1 MADIMITVDGN
12 LSPIEQKIKKFQAQ
26 LQALQAANANSGAR
40 VTQLPKKV
48 LSEIASPTIP
58 RGVTQDNA
66 AGIERAVR
74 AQAKLVA
81 LKLKEADL
89 NARSLTGQGIDYKRE
104 GAGSK
109 RLLTAGGF
117 EGLESSLDFKLGPE
131 QRRKFRDE
139 INSFYESLSAPL
151 TGLSPEAAQ
160 KEFAKTSKTALAPL
174 GIGPAKLRD
183 VGVIDRENQQAIART
198 ALAKRR
204 EQNTYG
210 TERSREIEAGFS
222 AERKEEARIARDRI
236 AQEKAGAARAR
247 EIDSE
252 LAAAKRAQAT
262 ALKEQVAYGTTRA
275 KEIDDEL
282 NAAKRALAASLKAQT
297 DYGLIRAREI
307 DKQLGAGQGTT
318 EQLAK
323 YKDKQAYDV
332 SAGRPMYGPGPNEAI
347 LAAEQV
353 ELQAKEEQAATAK
366 LRAEQEAYGA
376 SRAAQIDAEI
386 EAARLKNLTA
396 EQRAYEAAN
405 PVNGPGRKEYNAS
418 LGQYDKAYEAAVKE
432 AKAREAAA
440 AELRADQEIYGAKR
454 AAQIDTQ
461 IEAARRRRL
470 TAEQRAYEA
479 ANPVLGPGRKEYN
492 KVLGQYDK
500 SHESAITEAKAR
512 EGAAAKLRADQE
524 EYGARRA
531 AQIDAK
537 IEKSRQAAIAAT
549 PAYKTAE
556 ATDKNIESTQVN
568 QELASSSAFLE
579 SQAKLGE
586 SRVLLTAAQQNAAL
600 EIEGLTASYAQGKLT
615 QKQFNLAVQQAL
627 GATEGNAVVDA
638 QTILTKKEQK
648 LAALREANSEGKLA
662 QANLELAAERKIAS
676 GVEAPRGFKA
686 GFKQTEG
693 GDAGAFF
700 GKGLASTLKYAVPS
714 AVLFGAFAGITD
726 AVKDSEELAVVFT
739 KLESQLNAM
748 GEGDNISA
756 ITDDIIQLSK
766 ESGIAASD
774 LGNVAIQLQGAF
786 GNLKFNANDPTK
798 SLGGLKGSDDIIRYG
813 QEAVKAQLDAAAKL
827 SVVTGIAQDELVD
840 GLTAAS
846 FAFGASADRI
856 GDVAVRLEANT
867 GVLAKETISFLG
879 DIGPSAREAGF
890 SLEEVAALAAVVQ
903 QKSGQSGSAI
913 AEQLTRVFAALGGNA
928 LKFYDLARSN
938 KDAFGSQYEE
948 FIKSVQGG
956 DSKKTFNILANNFS
970 ELSKSSRD
978 YVVELLGGQRQ
989 ANTLLA
995 AFGDSEGLSKAQ
1007 EAAKNGA
1014 EGLDERYAKLQERI
1028 SQIFK
1033 RLKAGFNELVKAII
1047 DSGVGDAVA
1056 GIAGGFEKV
1065 FNLLGLMLSPLGS
1078 LNQLLDG
1085 TLSKVL
1091 GLGIQFLV
1099 IQKALKA
1106 IAGLNIATNVLGAVG
1121 GARASFASGGI
1132 GAVAGGLFSGSR
1144 AAYNASLASQF
1155 GGQFLLGKNLAGP
1168 NVRRSARA
1176 FQPLPG
1182 GYTTPGGIFV
1192 PPVQGPVAP
1201 IPNRLLIDE
1210 ARQTGGKFAGA
1221 QARIKAGGA
1230 GLKTALGGS
1239 VGLGLL
1245 GVTGAFAAYDFIAGA
1260 IDEDKA
1266 KISQLRQD
1274 LSQSKKSSEQLIKEA
1289 REMRVKRSGWYNFW
1303 HFLFDQPTPD
1313 DVKEVAGIVKQYKK
1327 GITQATQANSL
1338 DSKALDKLILGDDK
1352 NTKSNL
1358 FERSGRQGVDLT
1370 AGVSSTVTSSGG
1382 EQIDVGVS
1390 EEDENDLE
1398 RLRDIYKRLGLA
1410 NEVVNAQVGKILLS
1424 TEDKV
1429 GGLKKLI
1436 DDEKVSPE
1444 VAAQASRLLDAI
1456 TKTGILDPNTAQ
1468 IFADISDPTKKL
1480 LNSSNETLLTNI
1492 ESIKAAFDSGGL
1504 SLSDYVNALREE
1516 IKFLEGKR
1524 DAPGGEL
1531 TAEEVKALQKAQ
1543 KDITDAFTKDI
1554 LNRQE
1559 RDIEIAK
1566 LLGAEDAEVDL
1577 RSVQNNLDNL
1587 NNPNF
1592 KDPEEKRKAALAVLS
1607 NSRAFYDHV
1616 LETTTDIAL
1625 AQKMLDEGFEIPA
1638 VVRETFLNQNVQASD
1653 QYQTV
1658 AKYVQNLR
1666 TSGRND
1672 PQMAA
1677 LLTRYGIDK
1686 NKGPGQQLEDF
1697 LAEYFSAEGVSA
1709 ETISNYQ
1716 KQYDGLQNE
1725 LANNKNLTEPQKA
1738 NIRGQVQ
1745 FIGEILGF
1753 AKKEW
1758 SFGPAIDPVTGKANT
1773 FGERLGLGGKT
1784 LFGEKPLPLTADSTQ
1799 EEKKK
1804 FADQVGKVE
1813 DAKFN
1818 LAKAIANGNAVEI
1831 AAISKQQATAA
1842 LKRAQSLEG
1851 LDGEAARLDAMADQ
1865 VKADQEMVNAIKA
1878 VNDAKF
1884 GLAKAVAE
1892 DAGDTIGA
1900 ANIDVQQAQADLAL
1914 AKSTGDAA
1922 GVASAQAAII
1932 QARKGVRDAVA
1943 AQRDAQA
1950 EYLKA
1955 VLTKDDPVK
1964 QAQFDLNLAKIQ
1976 EQEARG
1982 ATEKANAALKVLEA
1996 ERALRDAMSETR
2008 QAIFNLREAQLKSLD
2023 DDVGAANVA
2032 AQAARAQ
2039 LADAIARGAGSTE
2052 IANLQA
2058 GVINADKQARDTL
2071 LQTKLDDYKYL
2082 LDTGKI
2088 TKSQYIKYLE
2098 QVQQTLAPG
2107 SKAFKDLELTLRQ
2120 LKNDIGQDLQANLPT
2135 SFDLPTLYEV
2145 RRLNQTGTQGGA
2157 PAGQS
2162 IGYQDNRQV
2171 DVQIT
2176 IGQNMSAEQITT
2188 VLADALGT
2196 GRNGSGARR
2205 Y

>member
-638 QTILTKKEQK
+638 QTILTKTEQK

-700 GKGLASTLKYAVPS
+700 GKGLA
-714 AVLFGAFAGITD
+714 
-726 AVKDSEELAVVFT
+726 
-739 KLESQLNAM
+739 
-748 GEGDNISA
+748 
-756 ITDDIIQLSK
+756 
-766 ESGIAASD
+766 
-774 LGNVAIQLQGAF
+774 
-786 GNLKFNANDPTK
+786 
-798 SLGGLKGSDDIIRYG
+798 
-813 QEAVKAQLDAAAKL
+813 
-827 SVVTGIAQDELVD
+827 
-840 GLTAAS
+840 
-846 FAFGASADRI
+846 
-856 GDVAVRLEANT
+856 
-867 GVLAKETISFLG
+867 
-879 DIGPSAREAGF
+879 
-890 SLEEVAALAAVVQ
+890 
-903 QKSGQSGSAI
+903 
-913 AEQLTRVFAALGGNA
+913 
-928 LKFYDLARSN
+928 
-938 KDAFGSQYEE
+938 
-948 FIKSVQGG
+948 
-956 DSKKTFNILANNFS
+956 
-970 ELSKSSRD
+970 
-978 YVVELLGGQRQ
+978 
-989 ANTLLA
+989 
-995 AFGDSEGLSKAQ
+995 
-1007 EAAKNGA
+1007 
-1014 EGLDERYAKLQERI
+1014 
-1028 SQIFK
+1028 
-1033 RLKAGFNELVKAII
+1033 
-1047 DSGVGDAVA
+1047 
-1056 GIAGGFEKV
+1056 
-1065 FNLLGLMLSPLGS
+1065 
-1078 LNQLLDG
+1078 
-1085 TLSKVL
+1085 
-1091 GLGIQFLV
+1091 
-1099 IQKALKA
+1099 
-1106 IAGLNIATNVLGAVG
+1106 
-1121 GARASFASGGI
+1121 
-1132 GAVAGGLFSGSR
+1132 
-1144 AAYNASLASQF
+1144 
-1155 GGQFLLGKNLAGP
+1155 
-1168 NVRRSARA
+1168 
-1176 FQPLPG
+1176 LP
-1182 GYTTPGGIFV
+1182 
-1192 PPVQGPVAP
+1192 
-1201 IPNRLLIDE
+1201 
-1210 ARQTGGKFAGA
+1210 
-1221 QARIKAGGA
+1221 
-1230 GLKTALGGS
+1230 
-1239 VGLGLL
+1239 
-1245 GVTGAFAAYDFIAGA
+1245 
-1260 IDEDKA
+1260 
-1266 KISQLRQD
+1266 
-1274 LSQSKKSSEQLIKEA
+1274 
-1289 REMRVKRSGWYNFW
+1289 
-1303 HFLFDQPTPD
+1303 
-1313 DVKEVAGIVKQYKK
+1313 
-1327 GITQATQANSL
+1327 
-1338 DSKALDKLILGDDK
+1338 
-1352 NTKSNL
+1352 
-1358 FERSGRQGVDLT
+1358 
-1370 AGVSSTVTSSGG
+1370 
-1382 EQIDVGVS
+1382 
-1390 EEDENDLE
+1390 
-1398 RLRDIYKRLGLA
+1398 
-1410 NEVVNAQVGKILLS
+1410 
-1424 TEDKV
+1424 
-1429 GGLKKLI
+1429 
-1436 DDEKVSPE
+1436 
-1444 VAAQASRLLDAI
+1444 
-1456 TKTGILDPNTAQ
+1456 
-1468 IFADISDPTKKL
+1468 
-1480 LNSSNETLLTNI
+1480 
-1492 ESIKAAFDSGGL
+1492 
-1504 SLSDYVNALREE
+1504 
-1516 IKFLEGKR
+1516 
-1524 DAPGGEL
+1524 
-1531 TAEEVKALQKAQ
+1531 
-1543 KDITDAFTKDI
+1543 
-1554 LNRQE
+1554 
-1559 RDIEIAK
+1559 
-1566 LLGAEDAEVDL
+1566 
-1577 RSVQNNLDNL
+1577 
-1587 NNPNF
+1587 
-1592 KDPEEKRKAALAVLS
+1592 
-1607 NSRAFYDHV
+1607 
-1616 LETTTDIAL
+1616 
-1625 AQKMLDEGFEIPA
+1625 
-1638 VVRETFLNQNVQASD
+1638 
-1653 QYQTV
+1653 
-1658 AKYVQNLR
+1658 
-1666 TSGRND
+1666 
-1672 PQMAA
+1672 
-1677 LLTRYGIDK
+1677 
-1686 NKGPGQQLEDF
+1686 
-1697 LAEYFSAEGVSA
+1697 
-1709 ETISNYQ
+1709 
-1716 KQYDGLQNE
+1716 
-1725 LANNKNLTEPQKA
+1725 
-1738 NIRGQVQ
+1738 
-1745 FIGEILGF
+1745 
-1753 AKKEW
+1753 
-1758 SFGPAIDPVTGKANT
+1758 
-1773 FGERLGLGGKT
+1773 
-1784 LFGEKPLPLTADSTQ
+1784 
-1799 EEKKK
+1799 
-1804 FADQVGKVE
+1804 
-1813 DAKFN
+1813 
-1818 LAKAIANGNAVEI
+1818 
-1831 AAISKQQATAA
+1831 
-1842 LKRAQSLEG
+1842 
-1851 LDGEAARLDAMADQ
+1851 
-1865 VKADQEMVNAIKA
+1865 
-1878 VNDAKF
+1878 
-1884 GLAKAVAE
+1884 
-1892 DAGDTIGA
+1892 
-1900 ANIDVQQAQADLAL
+1900 
-1914 AKSTGDAA
+1914 
-1922 GVASAQAAII
+1922 
-1932 QARKGVRDAVA
+1932 
-1943 AQRDAQA
+1943 
-1950 EYLKA
+1950 
-1955 VLTKDDPVK
+1955 
-1964 QAQFDLNLAKIQ
+1964 
-1976 EQEARG
+1976 
-1982 ATEKANAALKVLEA
+1982 
-1996 ERALRDAMSETR
+1996 
-2008 QAIFNLREAQLKSLD
+2008 
-2023 DDVGAANVA
+2023 
-2032 AQAARAQ
+2032 
-2039 LADAIARGAGSTE
+2039 
-2052 IANLQA
+2052 
-2058 GVINADKQARDTL
+2058 
-2071 LQTKLDDYKYL
+2071 
-2082 LDTGKI
+2082 
-2088 TKSQYIKYLE
+2088 
-2098 QVQQTLAPG
+2098 
-2107 SKAFKDLELTLRQ
+2107 
-2120 LKNDIGQDLQANLPT
+2120 
-2135 SFDLPTLYEV
+2135 
-2145 RRLNQTGTQGGA
+2145 
-2157 PAGQS
+2157 
-2162 IGYQDNRQV
+2162 
-2171 DVQIT
+2171 
-2176 IGQNMSAEQITT
+2176 
-2188 VLADALGT
+2188 
-2196 GRNGSGARR
+2196 
-2205 Y
+2205 

>member
-12 LSPIEQKIKKFQAQ
+12 LTPIQQKIKSFETYLAQVQAR
-26 LQALQAANANSGAR
+26 A
-40 VTQLPKKV
+40 T
-48 LSEIASPTIP
+48 
-58 RGVTQDNA
+58 A
-66 AGIERAVR
+66 AGSANVAIPKLDKGILSKLANPTLPPGLDASSKQGRAY
-74 AQAKLVA
+74 AIKQQSELVA
-81 LKLKEADL
+81 LKLKELDISRRQAGLPGLTFEKGSVGQQERLKLLQASRD
-89 NARSLTGQGIDYKRE
+89 SLKGIGVD
-104 GAGSK
+104 
-109 RLLTAGGF
+109 
-117 EGLESSLDFKLGPE
+117 SSLDSLRTSSMRAYTAQSAEIERLVRE
-131 QRRKFRDE
+131 QGL
-139 INSFYESLSAPL
+139 SLSKAFAQVSTPIAAGYNVGPTTQTTFGKATKVNEGQAAL
-151 TGLSPEAAQ
+151 VAKLEAQSQAAIVAANEAEILAAQERINKARADAAAAAAAGRARTGLAGQYSSQVEAQ
-160 KEFAKTSKTALAPL
+160 LAL
-174 GIGPAKLRD
+174 
-183 VGVIDRENQQAIART
+183 
-198 ALAKRR
+198 
-204 EQNTYG
+204 
-210 TERSREIEAGFS
+210 
-222 AERKEEARIARDRI
+222 
-236 AQEKAGAARAR
+236 
-247 EIDSE
+247 DSE
-252 LAAAKRAQAT
+252 LAAFEARRQT
-262 ALKEQVAYGTTRA
+262 ALKQILASQREQEIIAAEAAITGRRRISSGQGAGPFSGYADDAKRLQALDRVAPDRTLTSTRGASRELDNDELRSAYG
-275 KEIDDEL
+275 
-282 NAAKRALAASLKAQT
+282 AAAASLRKYAQIVLEDGARFGVGTDEFIGAMALVAAQAETTMLQFRGQVAQT
-297 DYGLIRAREI
+297 LATSPGLLGQAAAGKAASSSGAAVLSTATVAARIE
-307 DKQLGAGQGTT
+307 D
-318 EQLAK
+318 
-323 YKDKQAYDV
+323 
-332 SAGRPMYGPGPNEAI
+332 PI
-347 LAAEQV
+347 LAAQY
-353 ELQAKEEQAATAK
+353 QAAKAQGIILTT
-366 LRAEQEAYGA
+366 QEN
-376 SRAAQIDAEI
+376 AAI
-386 EAARLKNLTA
+386 
-396 EQRAYEAAN
+396 
-405 PVNGPGRKEYNAS
+405 
-418 LGQYDKAYEAAVKE
+418 
-432 AKAREAAA
+432 
-440 AELRADQEIYGAKR
+440 
-454 AAQIDTQ
+454 
-461 IEAARRRRL
+461 
-470 TAEQRAYEA
+470 
-479 ANPVLGPGRKEYN
+479 
-492 KVLGQYDK
+492 
-500 SHESAITEAKAR
+500 
-512 EGAAAKLRADQE
+512 
-524 EYGARRA
+524 
-531 AQIDAK
+531 
-537 IEKSRQAAIAAT
+537 QAAIAGD
-549 PAYKTAE
+549 TASVE
-556 ATDKNIESTQVN
+556 ATLLLNNAKRRQTVAVLEATLADEKSTALIQK
-568 QELASSSAFLE
+568 E
-579 SQAKLGE
+579 G
-586 SRVLLTAAQQNAAL
+586 LLRAQQRAL
-600 EIEGLTASYAQGKLT
+600 SNPTS
-615 QKQFNLAVQQAL
+615 QQN
-627 GATEGNAVVDA
+627 G
-638 QTILTKKEQK
+638 
-648 LAALREANSEGKLA
+648 
-662 QANLELAAERKIAS
+662 
-676 GVEAPRGFKA
+676 PRGFFA
-686 GFKQTEG
+686 RIR
-693 GDAGAFF
+693 GAETNASDLL
-700 GKGLASTLKYAVPS
+700 GQGAISTLKYAIPS

-928 LKFYDLARSN
+928 QKFFDLARSN

-1065 FNLLGLMLSPLGS
+1065 FNILGAILSPIGQ
-1078 LNQLLDG
+1078 LNQLLGG
-1085 TLSKVL
+1085 TISKVVGL
-1091 GLGIQFLV
+1091 GLQFL
-1099 IQKALKA
+1099 A
-1106 IAGLNIATNVLGAVG
+1106 IKLAIEQIAKLNIATNIAGALGG
-1121 GARASFASGGI
+1121 SRAAFASGGI
-1132 GAVAGGLFSGSR
+1132 GAVASGLFSGTR
-1144 AAYNASLASQF
+1144 AAYRNSLQQQVGSQF
-1155 GGQFLLGKNLAGP
+1155 ALNQVLSGNRARVPLPEGVAGP
-1168 NVRRSARA
+1168 VIGATSKELGAM
-1176 FQPLPG
+1176 
-1182 GYTTPGGIFV
+1182 
-1192 PPVQGPVAP
+1192 
-1201 IPNRLLIDE
+1201 
-1210 ARQTGGKFAGA
+1210 AGA
-1221 QARIKAGGA
+1221 SRLKAAGA

-1239 VGLGLL
+1239 VGVGLL
-1245 GVTGAFAAYDFIAGA
+1245 GVTGAFAAYDFISSA

-1266 KISQLRQD
+1266 KIVALKAN
-1274 LSQSKKSSEQLIKEA
+1274 LANSKKTADQLISEA
-1289 REMRVKRSGWYNFW
+1289 REMRVTRSGWYNFW
-1303 HFLFDQPTPD
+1303 HFLFDQPSPD
-1313 DVKEVAGIVKQYKK
+1313 DVKEVAGIVKKYKK
-1327 GITQATQANSL
+1327 GINAAVQANAI
-1338 DSKALDKLILGDDK
+1338 DPKAINKLILGNDQ

-1358 FERSGRQGVDLT
+1358 FERSGRTAVDL
-1370 AGVSSTVTSSGG
+1370 AKGVSSTVTSSGG

-1390 EEDENDLE
+1390 EQDTNDLE

-1410 NEVVNAQVGKILLS
+1410 NELVNAQVGKILLS

-1429 GGLKKLI
+1429 AGLKQLI
-1436 DDEKVSPE
+1436 DNDKTSPE
-1444 VAAQASRLLDAI
+1444 VADQAARILAAI

-1559 RDIEIAK
+1559 RDIEVAK
-1566 LLGAEDAEVDL
+1566 LLGAEESDIDL
-1577 RSVQNNLDNL
+1577 KTVQNNLDNL
-1587 NNPNF
+1587 GNVNF
-1592 KDPEEKRKAALAVLS
+1592 KDPEERRKAALAVLAS
-1607 NSRAFYDHV
+1607 TRSYYENI
-1616 LETTTDIAL
+1616 LENTNDLAL
-1625 AQKMLDEGFEIPA
+1625 AQKLLADGFEIPA
-1638 VVRETFLNQNVQASD
+1638 AVREALFKSD
-1653 QYQTV
+1653 IESGSIYQTI
-1658 AKYVQNLR
+1658 AKFVQNLR
-1666 TSGRND
+1666 ISGRDD

-1686 NKGPGQQLEDF
+1686 DKGPGRQLQDF
-1697 LAEYFSAEGVSA
+1697 LDEYFSTEGVSA

-1716 KQYDGLQNE
+1716 KQYNGLQNE
-1725 LANNKNLTEPQKA
+1725 LATNKGLTDPQKA
-1738 NIRGQVQ
+1738 NIQGQID
-1745 FIGEILGF
+1745 FLAGLLGF
-1753 AKKEW
+1753 VGKLPTKDISQDKATGSADSLERRAT
-1758 SFGPAIDPVTGKANT
+1758 SGNDPTS
-1773 FGERLGLGGKT
+1773 T
-1784 LFGEKPLPLTADSTQ
+1784 LFGEDPVALKAAFDKA
-1799 EEKKK
+1799 EKKK
-1804 FADQVGKVE
+1804 AADREAKIE
-1813 DAKFN
+1813 DGIFN
-1818 LAKAIANGNAVEI
+1818 YRKAVANGNAIEI
-1831 AAISKQQATAA
+1831 AAINKQQAQAQLA
-1842 LKRAQSLEG
+1842 RAKADDTLEG
-1851 LDGEAARLDAMADQ
+1851 QAAQWEAMAAIVQ
-1865 VKADQEMVNAIKA
+1865 ADQEMVNAIKA

-1884 GLAKAVAE
+1884 GLAQAVAE
-1892 DAGDTIGA
+1892 DAGDSIGA
-1900 ANIDVQQAQADLAL
+1900 ANIEVQKAQADLAL

-1932 QARKGVRDAVA
+1932 QARKGVRDAIA

-1950 EYLKA
+1950 EYSKA
-1955 VLTKDDPVK
+1955 VLSQDDPIK
-1964 QAQFDLNLAKIQ
+1964 QAQSDLNLAKIQ

-1996 ERALRDAMSETR
+1996 ERALRDAMSESR

-2039 LADAIARGAGSTE
+2039 LADAVARGAGSAE

>member
-1 MADIMITVDGN
+1 MADFLLTGDIN
-12 LSPIEQKIKKFQAQ
+12 LTPIETKLKAFQATLNQ
-26 LQALQAANANSGAR
+26 LQAKN
-40 VTQLPKKV
+40 VTAGVSVPRLPDKV
-48 LSEIASPTIP
+48 LSQIASPTVSTAATK
-58 RGVTQDNA
+58 GNA
-66 AGIERAVR
+66 DAIKLAVKN
-74 AQAKLVA
+74 QAELVA
-81 LKLKEADL
+81 LKLQELSL
-89 NARSLTGQGIDYKRE
+89 NQKLLTGKGIDFST
-104 GAGSK
+104 GAGLKTRQELQSTA
-109 RLLTAGGF
+109 RL
-117 EGLESSLDFKLGPE
+117 GLESSLGTALTPAQAGQLTKSVNAFFAKIQAELASVPIAGQAAAFKAATTSTL
-131 QRRKFRDE
+131 
-139 INSFYESLSAPL
+139 
-151 TGLSPEAAQ
+151 AAQ
-160 KEFAKTSKTALAPL
+160 
-174 GIGPAKLRD
+174 GIGPVAVTPVAQVVKSNAAKDAIVAKLNA
-183 VGVIDRENQQAIART
+183 EAQAAEILAAEQRINKARADAAAAAAAGRART
-198 ALAKRR
+198 GLAGQYSSQVEAQLAL
-204 EQNTYG
+204 
-210 TERSREIEAGFS
+210 
-222 AERKEEARIARDRI
+222 
-236 AQEKAGAARAR
+236 
-247 EIDSE
+247 DSE
-252 LAAAKRAQAT
+252 LAAFEARRQT
-262 ALKEQVAYGTTRA
+262 ALKQILASQREQEIIAAQAAITGRRRISTGQGAGPFSGYVGESEKLKALDRVAPDRSLTATRGA
-275 KEIDDEL
+275 SKELDNDEL
-282 NAAKRALAASLKAQT
+282 RS
-297 DYGLIRAREI
+297 
-307 DKQLGAGQGTT
+307 
-318 EQLAK
+318 
-323 YKDKQAYDV
+323 
-332 SAGRPMYGPGPNEAI
+332 
-347 LAAEQV
+347 
-353 ELQAKEEQAATAK
+353 
-366 LRAEQEAYGA
+366 AYGA
-376 SRAAQIDAEI
+376 AAGSLRRYAQIVLEDGVRFGLGTDEFVAAMALVAAQAEATMLQFRGQVAQTLATNPGLLGQAAAGKAASTSGAAVLNTATV
-386 EAARLKNLTA
+386 AARIEDPVL
-396 EQRAYEAAN
+396 AA
-405 PVNGPGRKEYNAS
+405 
-418 LGQYDKAYEAAVKE
+418 QYQA
-432 AKAREAAA
+432 AKAEG
-440 AELRADQEIYGAKR
+440 I
-454 AAQIDTQ
+454 I
-461 IEAARRRRL
+461 L
-470 TAEQRAYEA
+470 TT
-479 ANPVLGPGRKEYN
+479 KEN
-492 KVLGQYDK
+492 AL
-500 SHESAITEAKAR
+500 I
-512 EGAAAKLRADQE
+512 
-524 EYGARRA
+524 
-531 AQIDAK
+531 
-537 IEKSRQAAIAAT
+537 QAAIAGDAESI
-549 PAYKTAE
+549 E
-556 ATDKNIESTQVN
+556 ATLLLTKAKLRQKVALDR
-568 QELASSSAFLE
+568 AFLADTE
-579 SQAKLGE
+579 ATALAKEQG
-586 SRVLLTAAQQNAAL
+586 VLSAQRRALVNPASQQN
-600 EIEGLTASYAQGKLT
+600 G
-615 QKQFNLAVQQAL
+615 
-627 GATEGNAVVDA
+627 
-638 QTILTKKEQK
+638 
-648 LAALREANSEGKLA
+648 
-662 QANLELAAERKIAS
+662 
-676 GVEAPRGFKA
+676 PRGFFA
-686 GFKQTEG
+686 RIR
-693 GDAGAFF
+693 GAETNASDLL
-700 GKGLASTLKYAVPS
+700 GQGAISTLKYAIPS

-726 AVKDSEELAVVFT
+726 AVKDSEELAVTFT

-766 ESGIAASD
+766 ESGIAAAD

-813 QEAVKAQLDAAAKL
+813 QEAVAAQLDAAAKL

-890 SLEEVAALAAVVQ
+890 TLEEVAALAAVVQ

-928 LKFYDLARSN
+928 QKFFDLARSN
-938 KDAFGSQYEE
+938 KDAFGSQYDE

-970 ELSKSSRD
+970 KLSKSSRD

-995 AFGDSEGLSKAQ
+995 AFGDAEGLSKAQ

-1033 RLKAGFNELVKAII
+1033 RIKAGFNEFVKAII

-1065 FNLLGLMLSPLGS
+1065 FNILGAILSPIGQ
-1078 LNQLLDG
+1078 LNQLLGG
-1085 TLSKVL
+1085 TISKVVGL
-1091 GLGIQFLV
+1091 GLQFLTIKLA
-1099 IQKALKA
+1099 IQQIAKLNFASGVVGAL
-1106 IAGLNIATNVLGAVG
+1106 G
-1121 GARASFASGGI
+1121 GARASFATGGI
-1132 GAVAGGLFSGSR
+1132 GAVAGGLFQGTRGAYRNSLVNQNIASVGLPR
-1144 AAYNASLASQF
+1144 NVIAAQSNA
-1155 GGQFLLGKNLAGP
+1155 NLRGAL
-1168 NVRRSARA
+1168 SA
-1176 FQPLPG
+1176 
-1182 GYTTPGGIFV
+1182 
-1192 PPVQGPVAP
+1192 
-1201 IPNRLLIDE
+1201 
-1210 ARQTGGKFAGA
+1210 GGKV
-1221 QARIKAGGA
+1221 KAAGA

-1239 VGLGLL
+1239 IGVGILA
-1245 GVTGAFAAYDFIAGA
+1245 VTGAFAVYDYIAGA
-1260 IDEDKA
+1260 IDEDRKKVTELQNNLISSGKSADDLLARA
-1266 KISQLRQD
+1266 KELRVN
-1274 LSQSKKSSEQLIKEA
+1274 K
-1289 REMRVKRSGWYNFW
+1289 SGWYKFW
-1303 HFLFDQPTPD
+1303 HELFDLATPAD
-1313 DVKEVAGIVKQYKK
+1313 AYEVAAIVKEYNSKTKVAVQAAEIDPDATNKLVRGIIRRVDKSGFGPYNTAQSDVNLTDTGLKYAAEDWGDNAMSDLENVRYILQNLGLDRDKINAKVAEVILTSKNIVKDL
-1327 GITQATQANSL
+1327 G
-1338 DSKALDKLILGDDK
+1338 ALQKDK
-1352 NTKSNL
+1352 N
-1358 FERSGRQGVDLT
+1358 
-1370 AGVSSTVTSSGG
+1370 
-1382 EQIDVGVS
+1382 
-1390 EEDENDLE
+1390 
-1398 RLRDIYKRLGLA
+1398 
-1410 NEVVNAQVGKILLS
+1410 
-1424 TEDKV
+1424 
-1429 GGLKKLI
+1429 
-1436 DDEKVSPE
+1436 PE
-1444 VAAQASRLLDAI
+1444 VARDAAQVLAAI
-1456 TKTGILDPNTAQ
+1456 QNQGYLDPNTAQ

-2039 LADAIARGAGSTE
+2039 LQDAIARGAGRAE

-2058 GVINADKQARDTL
+2058 GVINADKAARDTL
-2071 LQTKLDDYKYL
+2071 FQTKLDDYKYL

-2098 QVQQTLAPG
+2098 GIQQTLQPG
-2107 SKAFKDLELTLRQ
+2107 TKQFKDLEITLRQ

-2135 SFDLPTLYEV
+2135 ALALPTLYSV
-2145 RRLNQTGTQGGA
+2145 RRLGGA
-2157 PAGQS
+2157 NEQGQANGQS
-2162 IGYQDNRQV
+2162 IGYQDNRTQDIKVYVSNGMNETQV
-2171 DVQIT
+2171 VQ
-2176 IGQNMSAEQITT
+2176 
-2188 VLADALGT
+2188 VLADVLGT
-2196 GRNGSGARR
+2196 NRNASTPRR

>member
-440 AELRADQEIYGAKR
+440 AKLRADQEIYGAKR

-492 KVLGQYDK
+492 KVLRQYDK

-928 LKFYDLARSN
+928 QKFFDLARSN

-1047 DSGVGDAVA
+1047 DSGIGKAVA

-1065 FNLLGLMLSPLGS
+1065 FNILGAGLSLIS
-1078 LNQLLDG
+1078 SFDQLTKG
-1085 TLSKVL
+1085 TLSTVVSL
-1091 GLGIQFLV
+1091 AIQFVLM
-1099 IQKALKA
+1099 KKA
-1106 IAGLNIATNVLGAVG
+1106 IEQIAKLNIATNIAGALGG
-1121 GARASFASGGI
+1121 SRAAFASGGI
-1132 GAVAGGLFSGSR
+1132 GAVASGLFSGTR
-1144 AAYNASLASQF
+1144 AAYRNSLQQQVGSQF
-1155 GGQFLLGKNLAGP
+1155 ALNQVLSGNRARVPLPEGVAGP
-1168 NVRRSARA
+1168 VIGATSKELGAM
-1176 FQPLPG
+1176 
-1182 GYTTPGGIFV
+1182 
-1192 PPVQGPVAP
+1192 
-1201 IPNRLLIDE
+1201 
-1210 ARQTGGKFAGA
+1210 AGA
-1221 QARIKAGGA
+1221 SRLKAAGA

-1239 VGLGLL
+1239 VGVGLL
-1245 GVTGAFAAYDFIAGA
+1245 GVTGAFAAYDFISSA

-1266 KISQLRQD
+1266 KIVALKAN
-1274 LSQSKKSSEQLIKEA
+1274 LANSKKTADQLISEA
-1289 REMRVKRSGWYNFW
+1289 REMRVTRSGWYNFW
-1303 HFLFDQPTPD
+1303 HFLFDQPSPD
-1313 DVKEVAGIVKQYKK
+1313 DVKEVAGIVKKYKK
-1327 GITQATQANSL
+1327 GINAAVQANAI
-1338 DSKALDKLILGDDK
+1338 DPKAINKLILGNDQ

-1358 FERSGRQGVDLT
+1358 FERSGRTAVDL
-1370 AGVSSTVTSSGG
+1370 AKGVSSTVTSSGG

-1390 EEDENDLE
+1390 EQDTNDLE

-1410 NEVVNAQVGKILLS
+1410 NELVNAQVGKILLS

-1429 GGLKKLI
+1429 AGLKQLI
-1436 DDEKVSPE
+1436 DNDKTSPE
-1444 VAAQASRLLDAI
+1444 VADQAARILAAI

-1566 LLGAEDAEVDL
+1566 LLGAEESDIDL
-1577 RSVQNNLDNL
+1577 KTVQNNLDNL
-1587 NNPNF
+1587 GNVNF
-1592 KDPEEKRKAALAVLS
+1592 KDPEERRKAALAVLAS
-1607 NSRAFYDHV
+1607 TRSYYENI
-1616 LETTTDIAL
+1616 LENTNDLAL
-1625 AQKMLDEGFEIPA
+1625 AQKLLADGFEIPA
-1638 VVRETFLNQNVQASD
+1638 AVREALFKSD
-1653 QYQTV
+1653 IESGSIYQTI
-1658 AKYVQNLR
+1658 AKFVQNLR
-1666 TSGRND
+1666 ISGRDD

-1686 NKGPGQQLEDF
+1686 DKGPGRQLQDF
-1697 LAEYFSAEGVSA
+1697 LDEYFSTEGVSA

-1716 KQYDGLQNE
+1716 KQYNGLQNE
-1725 LANNKNLTEPQKA
+1725 LATNKGLTDPQKA
-1738 NIRGQVQ
+1738 NIQGQID
-1745 FIGEILGF
+1745 FLAGLLGF
-1753 AKKEW
+1753 VGKLPTKDISQDKATGSADSLERRAT
-1758 SFGPAIDPVTGKANT
+1758 SGNDPTS
-1773 FGERLGLGGKT
+1773 T
-1784 LFGEKPLPLTADSTQ
+1784 LFGEDPVALKAAFDKA
-1799 EEKKK
+1799 EKKK
-1804 FADQVGKVE
+1804 AADREAKIE
-1813 DAKFN
+1813 DGIFN
-1818 LAKAIANGNAVEI
+1818 YRKAVANGNAIEI
-1831 AAISKQQATAA
+1831 AAINKQQAQAQLA
-1842 LKRAQSLEG
+1842 RAKADDTLEG
-1851 LDGEAARLDAMADQ
+1851 QAAQWEAMAAI

-1932 QARKGVRDAVA
+1932 QARKGVRDAIA

-1950 EYLKA
+1950 EYSKA
-1955 VLTKDDPVK
+1955 VLSQDDPIK
-1964 QAQFDLNLAKIQ
+1964 QAQSDLNLAKIQ

-1996 ERALRDAMSETR
+1996 ERALRDAMSESR

-2039 LADAIARGAGSTE
+2039 LADAVARGAGSAE